1 MTAPRTALIM
11 NPQSQNGALGRKWP
25 ALVPV
30 LRREL
35 DSFEDARTQAPGD
48 ATRFTREA
56 LASGVERI
64 IAMGG
69 DGTISEIVD
78 GFFSDGQAIAPDASL
93 GVIPFGTGGDFRK
106 SLGIPDDVQKAAR
119 VIRDGHTR
127 TIDLGKLEYV
137 TRDGEP
143 AEQVFANIASF
154 GISGLVDRLTNESS
168 KRWGGRISFLVST
181 VRATLRYTNQR
192 VHLVF
197 DDDDEHPVDMTINTV
212 AVANGRYFGGG
223 MFIAPDAELDD
234 GYFDVVA
241 VGDMG
246 IKDLALHGRR
256 LYSGTHLALDKISH
270 RRARRVRA
278 EPGVPGEVVELD
290 VDGETPG
297 ILPATFS
304 ILPRALRVL
313 APPTP

>member
-25 ALVPV
+25 DLVPS

-35 DSFEDARTQAPGD
+35 GSFDDARTQAPGD
-48 ATRFTREA
+48 ATRLTREA
-56 LASGVERI
+56 LRAGAREI

-69 DGTISEIVD
+69 DGTISEVVD
-78 GFFSDGQAIAPDASL
+78 GFFHDGEAIAPDARL
-93 GVIPFGTGGDFRK
+93 GIIPFGTGGDFRK
-106 SLGIPDDVQKAAR
+106 TLGIPDDVSRAAR
-119 VIRDGHTR
+119 LLRDGATR
-127 TIDLGKLEYV
+127 TIDLGKLEYL

-143 AEQVFANIASF
+143 AEQVFVNIASF

-168 KRWGGRISFLVST
+168 KRWGGRISFLMST

-192 VHLVF
+192 VHMVF

-241 VGDMG
+241 MGDLG
-246 IKDLALHGRR
+246 LKDLALNGRR
-256 LYSGTHLALDKISH
+256 MYNGTHLGHDKVSH
-270 RRARRVRA
+270 RRARVVRA
-278 EPGVPGEVVELD
+278 EPAVPGEEVELD

-297 ILPATFS
+297 VLPATFRV
-304 ILPRALRVL
+304 LPRALHVI
-313 APPTP
+313 APRTQ